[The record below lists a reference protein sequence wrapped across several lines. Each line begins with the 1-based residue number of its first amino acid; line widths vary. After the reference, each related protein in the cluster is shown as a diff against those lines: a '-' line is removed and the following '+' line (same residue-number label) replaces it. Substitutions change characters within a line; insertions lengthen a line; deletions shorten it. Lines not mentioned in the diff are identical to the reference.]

1 MGRQIQLLDCTLRDG
16 AYINKSQFGANAIR
30 GIIKRLADA
39 KVDIIE
45 CGWLKN
51 DPHVKGNS
59 YYHEPS
65 DLRQYLGAKD
75 PAATYVVMIDYDRYD
90 LNHLTPCDG
99 TSFDAVRV
107 VFPRGKAAEGCEVA
121 SRIRDKGYRIF
132 FQASNTLGYTDKEL
146 LDLIDKANELKPE
159 GISVVD
165 TFGAMYPE
173 DLLRILSIFAHNLDP
188 SIKIGFHSH
197 NNQQLSFALTMLFTH
212 YMAGQGRGM
221 IVDSSLCG
229 MGRGAGNATTELVA
243 SFLNRKYYGNYD
255 LDLIMN
261 TIDMYMVPCLEKY
274 KWGYSIPNYIAGMY
288 CCHVNNIS
296 YLLSRH
302 SASAQEIRSVI
313 SSMSPGERVKYD
325 YDLLEEKYVE
335 DQNKEADD
343 AAAMDELRAALRGR
357 KVLLVAPGKT
367 SVTDKAASD
376 AYMAAERPVVIGVN
390 AFLPQ
395 YSYDYMFLMSKV
407 RYEYAREAYP
417 RQFASVPRILLSSVK
432 QQPGPGEYVVRYERA
447 IQRGWPHFDNP
458 VICVLRLLDKLGASD
473 VAIAGFDE
481 FSDKHNES
489 YGDPGIP
496 SMSGDEDWGALNA
509 ELRSIVADFRERV
522 RGRMTVKALT
532 PGSILD
538 DGR

>member
-1 MGRQIQLLDCTLRDG
+1 MGKQIQVLDCTLRDG

-30 GIIKRLADA
+30 GIIKRLTDA
-39 KVDIIE
+39 KIDIIE

-51 DPHVKGNS
+51 DPHILGNS
-59 YYHEPS
+59 YYHAPS
-65 DLRQYLGAKD
+65 DLTQYLHGKD
-75 PAATYVVMIDYDRYD
+75 PAATYVVMIDFDRYD
-90 LNHLTPCDG
+90 LKYLTPFDG

-121 SRIRDKGYRIF
+121 RRIRDQGYRIF
-132 FQASNTLGYTDKEL
+132 CQASNTLGYTDKEL
-146 LDLIDKANELKPE
+146 LDLIDEANALKPE

-188 SIKIGFHSH
+188 AIRIGFHSH
-197 NNQQLSFALTMLFTH
+197 NNQQLSFALTMLFTQ
-212 YMAGQGRGM
+212 YMAGQGRDM
-221 IVDSSLCG
+221 IVDASLCG
-229 MGRGAGNATTELVA
+229 MGRGAGNATTELVT
-243 SFLNRKYYGNYD
+243 SFLNRKYFGNYD

-288 CCHVNNIS
+288 CSHVNNIS

-313 SSMSPGERVKYD
+313 SSMSPEQRVKYD

-343 AAAMDELRAALRGR
+343 AAAMDALRDVLRGR
-357 KVLLVAPGKT
+357 KVLLVAPGKS
-367 SVTDKAASD
+367 SVECKAACD
-376 AYMAAERPVVIGVN
+376 AYAAAEHPVVIGVN
-390 AFLPQ
+390 AFLPR

-417 RQFASVPRILLSSVK
+417 SQFAAVPKILLSSVK
-432 QQPGPGEYVVRYERA
+432 QQAGEGEYVVRYERA
-447 IQRGWPHFDNP
+447 IKRGWPHFDNP

-473 VAIAGFDE
+473 VAIAGFDK

-496 SMSGDEDWGALNA
+496 SMSGDEDWAALNG
-509 ELRSIVADFRERV
+509 ELSSIVNDFRKRV
-522 RGRMTVKALT
+522 RGRMSLRSIT
-532 PGSILD
+532 PDSILENE
-538 DGR
+538 R